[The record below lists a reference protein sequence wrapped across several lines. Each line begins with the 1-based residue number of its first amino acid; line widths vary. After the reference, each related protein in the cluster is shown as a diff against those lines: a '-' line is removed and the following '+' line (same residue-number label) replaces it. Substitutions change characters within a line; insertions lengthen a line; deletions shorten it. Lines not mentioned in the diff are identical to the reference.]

1 MKTVDYDF
9 NAQKNLQILK
19 QGAFLTSQHG
29 GALNVMTIA
38 WGSIGIM
45 WGRPVFTA
53 LVRKSR
59 FTHGLIEASG
69 AFCVSFPYENMAR
82 ALAYCGRTSGR
93 EADKIQT
100 LGLKTISDENLA
112 VPILDLRGMHL
123 QCLVL
128 YKQDMKAQHLD
139 KIMRETWYH
148 EEDYHTLYFAEI
160 TKAVL
165 L

>member
-1 MKTVDYDF
+1 MKTVDFNY

-19 QGAFLTSQHG
+19 QGAFLTAQHG
-29 GALNVMTIA
+29 GALNTMTIA
-38 WGSIGIM
+38 WGSIGVM

-59 FTHGLIEASG
+59 FTHELIEGAG

-82 ALAYCGRTSGR
+82 ALAYCGKISGR
-93 EADKIQT
+93 DADKIQT
-100 LGLKTISDENLA
+100 LGLKIIPDENSG
-112 VPILDLRGMHL
+112 VPILDFHGMHL

-128 YKQDMKAQHLD
+128 YKHDITAQNLD
-139 KIMRETWYH
+139 KIVQETWYH
-148 EEDYHTLYFAEI
+148 EDAYHTLYFAEI

-165 L
+165 I